1 MKGNEM
7 EDKVLGVIKFTD
19 FSLAATLICLDQKL
33 YTVEINPANDKKS
46 NFVFKKNET
55 IERLISGYWNGNL
68 LVEPKHFSSVCR
80 EIKSRARSDN

>member
-1 MKGNEM
+1 MKSIET
-7 EDKVLGVIKFTD
+7 EDKTLGLIKFTD

-33 YTVEINPANDKKS
+33 YTVEVNPSDNKKS
-46 NFVFKKNET
+46 NFVFEKGEV

-68 LVEPKHFSSVCR
+68 LVEPKHFSSICR

>member
-1 MKGNEM
+1 MKSIEI
-7 EDKVLGVIKFTD
+7 EDKTLGLIKFTD

-33 YTVEINPANDKKS
+33 YTVEVNSSDNKKS
-46 NFVFKKNET
+46 NFVFEKGEV

-68 LVEPKHFSSVCR
+68 LVEPKHFSSICR